1 MTVRPNSIAGGGDA
15 ASYYAADNYYT
26 GEQAGPSEWG
36 GGGAEELGLSG
47 TVDAG
52 TFSEVLDG
60 KLPNGAVIA
69 RGGNGE
75 RAPGFELTFSA
86 PKSVSLVALIG
97 RDERVMPAFAEA
109 IRSTMAWAEERFGEV
124 RSGKAGAVIE
134 PGRLVYAIFHHDL
147 SRKLDPQAHAHVVVA
162 NAAQRGDGRWVALH
176 NPALWKHSSTIGAVF
191 HADFRARLEQ
201 LGYRTEITGKH
212 GQFEISGIPRAA
224 IDAFSARRE
233 QILSRAAE
241 LGASGPKAMETI
253 AVSTRDA
260 KQAGDATVARA
271 MWAEKAEV
279 HGAAISAVVDAAR
292 GVERPR
298 SVLSTVRAWG
308 AALLERITHAFGPRP
323 EPLLHGTDAV
333 RRSGELAS
341 GYAVAAGVR
350 HLGEREASF
359 TYADLLK
366 SSLDLA
372 EKGATVRGIEA
383 RIERLREAG
392 VLISGPRGSL
402 HADRLT
408 TRDMLVTEKAL
419 VAAAHGGVGQ
429 GTPILD
435 AASVDTALDRAA
447 DRREVTLSAEQRVA
461 AHAMLS
467 GTNRIQV
474 VQGDAGTGKSF
485 LFELVREIGAEV
497 GARMLVL
504 VPQNKLLDDLTGRGL
519 EVRSLA
525 SVLKE
530 HGSRAGPAK
539 PNEQLSA
546 LMKGKVVVLE
556 ETSMV
561 SSRQLAGLFEVAR
574 NGDVA
579 KLVLVGD
586 VKQIPAVEAGR
597 PFALLQE
604 AGAPTVRLTENRRQK
619 TDVLRDAASLARE
632 GRVVAAFERLADK
645 VQESAHPAG
654 AAVVEYLKLLP
665 EERDRT
671 ALLTSGHVLR
681 EAVLETV
688 RAELLAQGKLGED
701 AVSLRSW
708 DTLNL
713 TREELRQ
720 IRHWAEGMRLDIY
733 RHQSGLVPGSYEVG
747 LIDRASGMLELAR
760 DGHTGLFDP
769 KSLRSGGEGAALS
782 VPGEIEVREGD
793 RLVFTVSDLKRG
805 MSNGAAVTL
814 TAIDGDTLH
823 LSGRDRNHV
832 IGPDDPM
839 RERLGHGAVIN
850 MHRAQ
855 GMTVDRAITV
865 MDSRDRL
872 LNSESLYYVLQ
883 TRAREDVSLHTD
895 DKKALASAI
904 EAHRG
909 DVPHASDVAPEL
921 SLSGRERFDPAT
933 GELPRLDDPGASD
946 RRQLDAMSAALRS
959 IGSEPTKPA
968 PEAIRQAPVPVKELI
983 KEPEIEIDHDY
994 DFDM

>member
-1 MTVRPNSIAGGGDA
+1 MTVRPNPIAGGGDA
-15 ASYYAADNYYT
+15 AGYYAADNYYT
-26 GEQAGPSEWG
+26 GEQEGPSEWG
-36 GGGAEELGLSG
+36 GGGAEALGLSG
-47 TVDAG
+47 TVDAEV
-52 TFSEVLDG
+52 FAAVLDG

-75 RAPGFELTFSA
+75 RAQGFELTFSA
-86 PKSVSLVALIG
+86 PKSVSLVAMIG
-97 RDERVMPAFAEA
+97 RDERVMPAFAES
-109 IRSTMAWAEERFGEV
+109 IRNTMAWAEERFGEV

-134 PGRLVYAIFHHDL
+134 AGRLVYATFLHDL
-147 SRKLDPQAHAHVVVA
+147 SRKLDPQAHGHVVVA
-162 NAAQRGDGRWVALH
+162 NAAQRGDGRWVAVH
-176 NPALWKHSSTIGAVF
+176 NPALWLNSSTIGAAF
-191 HADFRARLEQ
+191 HADFRAKLEQ

-212 GQFEISGIPRAA
+212 GQFEISGIPRDA
-224 IDAFSARRE
+224 IDAFSDRRE
-233 QILSRAAE
+233 QILKRAAE
-241 LGASGPKAMETI
+241 LGVTDPKAMEKI
-253 AVSTRDA
+253 AVTTRDA
-260 KQAGDATVARA
+260 KQAGDAVIARV

-292 GVERPR
+292 GMDRPR
-298 SVLSTVRAWG
+298 SVLDAVRAWG
-308 AALLERITHAFGPRP
+308 TALLERVTHAFGPRP
-323 EPLLHGTDAV
+323 EPLLRGTDAV
-333 RRSGELAS
+333 RRSAELAS

-350 HLGEREASF
+350 HLGEQKASF
-359 TYADLLK
+359 TYSELLK
-366 SSLDLA
+366 SSLDMA
-372 EKGATVRGIEA
+372 ERGATVRGIEA

-392 VLISGPRGSL
+392 VLISGPRGGE

-408 TRDMLVTEKAL
+408 TRDMLATERAL
-419 VAAAHGGVGQ
+419 IAAAYGGVGQ
-429 GTPILD
+429 GIPIRD
-435 AASVDTALDRAA
+435 AASVDAALDRSAA
-447 DRREVTLSAEQRVA
+447 QREVTLSGEQRVA

-474 VQGDAGTGKSF
+474 VQGDAGSGKSF
-485 LFELVREIGAEV
+485 LFELVREVGAEV
-497 GARMLVL
+497 GAGMLVL
-504 VPQNKLLDDLTGRGL
+504 VPQNKLIEDLTGRGL

-525 SVLKE
+525 SVLQA
-530 HGSRAGPAK
+530 HGSREKAARSS
-539 PNEQLSA
+539 EQLSA

-556 ETSMV
+556 EASMV

-574 NGDVA
+574 NGEAA

-604 AGAPTVRLTENRRQK
+604 AGAPTVRLTENRRQQ
-619 TDVLRDAASLARE
+619 TDVLRDAAALAGE
-632 GRVVAAFERLADK
+632 GRVGAAFQRLGDK
-645 VQESAHPAG
+645 VQESPHPVG
-654 AAVVEYLKLLP
+654 AAVVEYLGLSP

-688 RAELLAQGKLGED
+688 RAELLARGKLGAD
-701 AVSLRSW
+701 ALTLRSW

-747 LIDRASGMLELAR
+747 IVDRANGMLELAH
-760 DGHTGLFDP
+760 DGHTRLFDP
-769 KSLRSGGEGAALS
+769 RSLRPEGEGAALS

-793 RLVFTVSDLKRG
+793 RLVFTSSDLKRG
-805 MSNGAAVTL
+805 MANGARMTL

-823 LSGRDRNHV
+823 LSGRDRDHV
-832 IGPDDPM
+832 IGSDDPM

-883 TRAREDVSLHTD
+883 TRAREDASLHTN
-895 DKKALASAI
+895 DKRALADAI

-909 DVPHASDVAPEL
+909 NVPHASDLAPEL
-921 SLSGRERFDPAT
+921 SASGKERFDPTT
-933 GELPRLDDPGASD
+933 GELPQRDDPGASD

-959 IGSEPTKPA
+959 IGSEPAKPA
-968 PEAIRQAPVPVKELI
+968 PEPVRQAPVPVRELQ